1 MSDTQA
7 THLIGRFVVLLL
19 LKPVGDVVFPACL
32 KARLHIMCFE
42 VPAYSGW
49 FPGSALQPAVTQ
61 SLPKPPH
68 IDHALTDTD

>member
-42 VPAYSGW
+42 VPAFQWVVSR
-49 FPGSALQPAVTQ
+49 LCPAARRDPIPSKT
-61 SLPKPPH
+61 
-68 IDHALTDTD
+68 TTY